1 MEKGWRLERKRLRG
15 EDVTEDEIYSDKQP
29 RVLGGGKEGKADW
42 REEWRRGEK
51 IVDGDIC

>member
-29 RVLGGGKEGKADW
+29 RVLEGGKEGKADW

>member
-15 EDVTEDEIYSDKQP
+15 EDVTEDEIYSDRQP
-29 RVLGGGKEGKADW
+29 RVLGGGKEGKAGW